1 MKKLNKRKK
10 SKTVDYCAFYR
21 KAGVCGHIAATLH
34 QLARTKM
41 KKETD
46 SKGASEADIPC
57 TSKTNSWK
65 GRTANSNRKIQIEKV
80 PLETYDF
87 NKVTILGE
95 KHRKQKSFDPDT
107 FNPAPLENDETV
119 RKRMVKFV
127 STASSNDD
135 ISFRGLFL
143 WKLKFLK

>member
-1 MKKLNKRKK
+1 
-10 SKTVDYCAFYR
+10 
-21 KAGVCGHIAATLH
+21 
-34 QLARTKM
+34 M

-65 GRTANSNRKIQIEKV
+65 GRTANSKRKIQIEKV

-127 STASSNDD
+127 STASSDDD
-135 ISFRGLFL
+135 ISFRGLSL

>member
-1 MKKLNKRKK
+1 
-10 SKTVDYCAFYR
+10 
-21 KAGVCGHIAATLH
+21 
-34 QLARTKM
+34 M

-65 GRTANSNRKIQIEKV
+65 GKAANSKRKIQIEKV

-107 FNPAPLENDETV
+107 FNPAPV

-127 STASSNDD
+127 STASSDDD
-135 ISFRGLFL
+135 ISFRGLSL